1 MVQAYFERE
10 DVGVAQDNA
19 TIYDR
24 MKRHE
29 ADLSSPP
36 PEIIDFKAML
46 TDMKV
51 HTEGSDFSRE
61 ENRVINELLKDEME
75 QKVLTFIK
83 LSWFHAFLALE
94 EQVVEHPEEVVLDM
108 TRCDFTTAGGK
119 LHEFLISRE
128 FVQYVCSLCDN
139 SPCPAAQRSIGV
151 QIATATNLELLKH
164 LQRIS
169 CKEHEEVIN
178 FDVHTMSA
186 TGRANVRHVGGWA
199 VRKVL
204 EKSRKYVRK
213 NINTENVETLN
224 SVKNHHRMCEL
235 VDESLVAPFAKL

>member
-1 MVQAYFERE
+1 
-10 DVGVAQDNA
+10 
-19 TIYDR
+19 

-29 ADLSSPP
+29 VDLSSPL

-61 ENRVINELLKDEME
+61 ENRVIDELLKDEME

-169 CKEHEEVIN
+169 CKEHEEVID